1 MTQLE
6 CEILKVINET
16 IGGKYIGK
24 LRVTKEDNIYCLA
37 MFLNLTVNPAFSLI
51 KAAMTAIHLI
61 VPSDNLFA
69 SAFNCGAFFPVPFP
83 IFCTVC
89 FHPFNACRIVILD
102 SVLLIR

>member
-51 KAAMTAIHLI
+51 KECKNDEEFKEFVRKEMITRKIEKE
-61 VPSDNLFA
+61 SF
-69 SAFNCGAFFPVPFP
+69 
-83 IFCTVC
+83 
-89 FHPFNACRIVILD
+89 
-102 SVLLIR
+102 

>member
-37 MFLNLTVNPAFSLI
+37 MFLNLTINPAFSLI
-51 KAAMTAIHLI
+51 KECKNDEEFKEF
-61 VPSDNLFA
+61 VRKEKKNLFEK
-69 SAFNCGAFFPVPFP
+69 FLFL
-83 IFCTVC
+83 T
-89 FHPFNACRIVILD
+89 ILRKI
-102 SVLLIR
+102 SLIKNNTK

>member
-24 LRVTKEDNIYCLA
+24 LKVTKEDNIYCLA

-51 KAAMTAIHLI
+51 KECKNDEEFKEF
-61 VPSDNLFA
+61 VRNLFEK
-69 SAFNCGAFFPVPFP
+69 FLFL
-83 IFCTVC
+83 T
-89 FHPFNACRIVILD
+89 ILRKI
-102 SVLLIR
+102 SLIKNNTK

>member
-24 LRVTKEDNIYCLA
+24 LRVTKEDNIYWLA

-51 KAAMTAIHLI
+51 KECKNDEEFKEFVRKEMKTRKIEKESFWKVSISYDTEEDLI
-61 VPSDNLFA
+61 DKKQ
-69 SAFNCGAFFPVPFP
+69 
-83 IFCTVC
+83 
-89 FHPFNACRIVILD
+89 HK
-102 SVLLIR
+102 IRMI